1 VTINITFNSSLT
13 VPLHP
18 VLWGRYKGNIENQC
32 VVKMETKNVR
42 CFLTESGRW
51 KMQGRCI
58 IGTGLVDGTASLSPV
73 KRTVPADSTRSIEI
87 YIKRTVPI
95 FQVIFFRL
103 IGDECALFS
112 VALPFIS

>member
-1 VTINITFNSSLT
+1 MRINIAFNSSLT

-18 VLWGRYKGNIENQC
+18 VLCGECKGSVENQY
-32 VVKMETKNVR
+32 VVKMEINNAR
-42 CFLTESGRW
+42 CCLTETGRW
-51 KMQGRCI
+51 KMQGWCI

-73 KRTVPADSTRSIEI
+73 KRTVPADSTSSIEN

-95 FQVIFFRL
+95 FRVVFFRL